1 MQPQEQPTKDDFL
14 VPMWTIPRESRRE
27 GHTQAFKLFDEL
39 DLGNS
44 RKGVTEAR
52 YHALCSL
59 LVGVN
64 SSKQH
69 LFRLSQN
76 KNEYSIQQYPI
87 GWRAMMHVQQACI
100 DKGWLVV
107 SSAGDYSK
115 RIMTVLQAPE
125 GSPLIVGNLFPV
137 ARLPWNEPVIQVKLA
152 VKKNGEYVSNNID
165 VEWHSKPSNRDFVA
179 TYLKPQVEHLN
190 ALARQHDCDLGH
202 YEFTQW
208 VRKFRGGLVGCGGR
222 LYDEGYQ
229 SASGVT
235 RLSWSIDGEAVAEL
249 DITACGP
256 TILACMNGQ
265 QALVEGLDPYQIIV
279 DNVPSMTRKL
289 AKKICQIAIGND
301 KLSAKTWP
309 KSIRD
314 DQQFNSLR
322 RMIKW
327 KTVRQVIAERLPYLL
342 NPQARSKQA
351 LDIQFVESNWLM
363 KVMKELLEVH
373 GVGCLPVHESL
384 IVPRSK
390 VDLTKEVMA
399 RHFKECFG
407 VVPLIDVSMSE

>member
-1 MQPQEQPTKDDFL
+1 
-14 VPMWTIPRESRRE
+14 
-27 GHTQAFKLFDEL
+27 
-39 DLGNS
+39 
-44 RKGVTEAR
+44 
-52 YHALCSL
+52 
-59 LVGVN
+59 
-64 SSKQH
+64 
-69 LFRLSQN
+69 
-76 KNEYSIQQYPI
+76 
-87 GWRAMMHVQQACI
+87 MHVQQACI

-107 SSAGDYSK
+107 SSAGDYRK

-125 GSPLIVGNLFPV
+125 GSPLIVSNLFPV
-137 ARLPWNEPVIQVKLA
+137 ARLPWNEPVIQVKSA

-190 ALARQHDCDLGH
+190 ALARQHDYDLGH
-202 YEFTQW
+202 YGFTQW

-279 DNVPSMTRKL
+279 GNVPSMTRKL

-301 KLSAKTWP
+301 KLSAKAWP

-314 DQQFNSLR
+314 DQQFNDLR

-327 KTVRQVIAERLPYLL
+327 KVVRKVIAEKLPYLL
-342 NPQARSKQA
+342 NPQAKTKQS

-363 KVMKELLEVH
+363 KVMRELLEVH

-399 RHFKECFG
+399 HHFKECFG
-407 VVPLIDVSMSE
+407 VMPLIDVEISER